1 MNTPTPTPRTDAAW
15 SASFEGKQLSAG
27 QTARSLRDCS
37 QQLERELAALT
48 AERDQLRAD
57 YERACQTVA
66 QMHAAA
72 VGEVCGPRRGIVEDL
87 SDLRAERDQLRVDR
101 YYNRKCINRL
111 ASATGTLGEKSEKV
125 VEVALSTIDQLRAR
139 AERAEA
145 SLHAMRL
152 VCGTTDADKFT
163 TWVDRANA
171 RAEKAEAAE
180 TVALS
185 KWNGALERAMKAEA
199 QLAAERE
206 KSERYRLATLKLD
219 AELATERA
227 RLDSGT
233 ILLIVAGERVWHCG
247 VDLRSA
253 IDAAMKEGGA

>member
-1 MNTPTPTPRTDAAW
+1 MNTPTLTPRTDVATYPADCL
-15 SASFEGKQLSAG
+15 GKTLV
-27 QTARSLRDCS
+27 TNRDLACT
-37 QQLERELAALT
+37 LERELAALT
-48 AERDQLRAD
+48 AERDQLR
-57 YERACQTVA
+57 
-66 QMHAAA
+66 
-72 VGEVCGPRRGIVEDL
+72 
-87 SDLRAERDQLRVDR
+87 VDR
-101 YYNRKCINRL
+101 YYNGKCINRL

-227 RLDSGT
+227 VGFRHDS
-233 ILLIVAGERVWHCG
+233 AHR
-247 VDLRSA
+247 RR
-253 IDAAMKEGGA
+253 

>member
-1 MNTPTPTPRTDAAW
+1 MSHDRENW
-15 SASFEGKQLSAG
+15 
-27 QTARSLRDCS
+27 LRV
-37 QQLERELAALT
+37 AK
-48 AERDQLRAD
+48 ERD
-57 YERACQTVA
+57 E
-66 QMHAAA
+66 
-72 VGEVCGPRRGIVEDL
+72 IK
-87 SDLRAERDQLRVDR
+87 AERDQLRVDR

-171 RAEKAEAAE
+171 RAEKAEAE
-180 TVALS
+180 
-185 KWNGALERAMKAEA
+185 
-199 QLAAERE
+199 LAAAKERLR
-206 KSERYRLATLKLD
+206 SEAMDDYGSIKDLQR
-219 AELATERA
+219 ELATERA
-227 RLDSGT
+227 RLDAGM
-233 ILLIVAGERVWHCG
+233 ILLTVAGERVWYCG

-253 IDAAMKEGGA
+253 IDAAMKEGAK